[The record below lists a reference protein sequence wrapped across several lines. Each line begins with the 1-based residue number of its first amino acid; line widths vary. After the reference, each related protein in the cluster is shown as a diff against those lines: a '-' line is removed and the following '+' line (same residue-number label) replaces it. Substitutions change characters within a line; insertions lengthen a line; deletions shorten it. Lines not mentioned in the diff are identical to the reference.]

1 MPNMSGD
8 RQLRESH
15 VPICRRAVVLQ
26 QGAELLCID
35 VSLKQMAKRY
45 FEALARRRIWD
56 CRRFRDKVR
65 DMAGTQPRTDPR
77 SERVSQV
84 IVQHLAVRETH
95 K

>member
-15 VPICRRAVVLQ
+15 VPICRCAVVLQ
-26 QGAELLCID
+26 KGAELLCID

-65 DMAGTQPRTDPR
+65 DMPGTQLRTDPR